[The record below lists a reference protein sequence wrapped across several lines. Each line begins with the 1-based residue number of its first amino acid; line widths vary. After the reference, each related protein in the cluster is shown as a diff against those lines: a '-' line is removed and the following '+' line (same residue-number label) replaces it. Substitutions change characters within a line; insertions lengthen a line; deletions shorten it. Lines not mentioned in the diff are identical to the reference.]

1 MTYRVCLTCPFGLS
15 WLKGALILKAKYLRD
30 LVIPECQTRTLLGRF
45 CHHYSENLDTNSS
58 KRSKLFQVEKTNLV
72 GIG

>member
-1 MTYRVCLTCPFGLS
+1 MTYRECLTCPFGSS

-45 CHHYSENLDTNSS
+45 CHRYPENLHINSL
-58 KRSKLFQVEKTNLV
+58 KRSKLFQFEKINFV